1 MGNRSYLFLVKPEET
16 NCLFEANNSLPF
28 FWIGLLDK
36 EILAIAFQNW
46 IKNEKLQHEL
56 SEEEFEKYLEK
67 NPNSIRINKNNFSKN
82 SEKTRYFLEK
92 NVPDALPLYNDFINH
107 LNSKLE
113 IKNEIEIDFTEFFGF
128 FNSTQDLYDALL
140 KELNAIEN
148 NNSTSIEFLYSS
160 DLIASGTGFES
171 LPNSEFSKL
180 PNYVNQLKTRNIP
193 TFKKEKKY
201 TTLGIIINIVILILC
216 PVFSIIAYK
225 MWLEKGF
232 NVPNILIIVLNLG
245 FYVYSIWEFSAMIK
259 YFTSKK

>member
-36 EILAIAFQNW
+36 ESLDNALLNW
-46 IKNEKLQHEL
+46 KKNEKIQHEL
-56 SEEEFEKYLEK
+56 SEEEFEIYLEK
-67 NPNSIRINKNNFSKN
+67 NPSSIKINKNNFTKN
-82 SEKTRYFLEK
+82 AKKTKCFLEK
-92 NVPDALPLYNDFINH
+92 NFPDVVPLYNDFINH

-128 FNSTQDLYDALL
+128 YNSTEDLYNALL
-140 KELNAIEN
+140 NELSAIEN
-148 NNSTSIEFLYSS
+148 NNSSSIEFLYSS

-180 PNYVNQLKTRNIP
+180 PNYINQLKTRNTP
-193 TFKKEKKY
+193 NFKEEKY
-201 TTLGIIINIVILILC
+201 TTLSIIINIVILILC

-225 MWLEKGF
+225 MWQEKGF
-232 NVPNILIIVLNLG
+232 NAPIILIIILNLG
-245 FYVYSIWEFSAMIK
+245 FYVYSIWEISAMIK